1 MYSCTLRILHKLSNV
16 YYSSMNRFYNTIL
29 TVKTNDYF
37 KITSLLDDFEQIK
50 TDSRFP
56 LEEN

>member
-1 MYSCTLRILHKLSNV
+1 MYLYNLRILHKLSNV
-16 YYSSMNRFYNTIL
+16 YYFSMNRFYNTIL

-56 LEEN
+56 LEDN

>member
-1 MYSCTLRILHKLSNV
+1 MYLYNLRILHKLSNV

-56 LEEN
+56 LEDN

>member
-16 YYSSMNRFYNTIL
+16 YYSSMNRFYDTIL

-56 LEEN
+56 LEDN

>member
-56 LEEN
+56 LEDN